1 MLYWFHNHVKQQLNL
16 IKFMLTT
23 VFISKILLEH
33 CFIKASYSNLCERI
47 YRYKAWEYIAFC
59 SGQFQACQIWQFLMK
74 LVLSTIFFEYFLVL
88 GKERLEHT
96 LYKFYANMI
105 PVRNGKSPLSNIIH
119 VYEIIFTY
127 TYAHTHTLIYTCL
140 YIHTHIHMHI
150 CIHSILALG
159 LFI

>member
-1 MLYWFHNHVKQQLNL
+1 
-16 IKFMLTT
+16 MLTS
-23 VFISKILLEH
+23 VFVSKILLEH
-33 CFIKASYSNLCERI
+33 CFTKASYSTSCERI

-59 SGQFQACQIWQFLMK
+59 SGPFQECQIWQFLMQ

-96 LYKFYANMI
+96 LHQVYANLI
-105 PVRNGKSPLSNIIH
+105 PVRNGKSPVSIIIH
-119 VYEIIFTY
+119 VYKIIFTY
-127 TYAHTHTLIYTCL
+127 TYAHTHIYTCL

-150 CIHSILALG
+150 CIHSILALR